1 MLKIKEELKN
11 SSPKDLFFDLIF
23 FIVGAAVFSFGFVY
37 FIDPHKISPGGMTG
51 IAAVI
56 SYLFEFIPTGVAL
69 FILNVPIIVLGFI
82 KIGGKFIIKTLFV
95 TVLTSV
101 TIDFF
106 ESVLPVYEGERLL
119 AALFGGVL
127 VGIGLAL
134 VMLRGGTTGGTD
146 VLAKVFRTKF
156 PYFSMG
162 RMVLIL
168 DGVVVVISAIVYK
181 DLETALY
188 SVVALFTSAKMLDAL
203 LYGSDIGKFL
213 FIVTNK
219 AEEVSNALFA
229 ATDRGVTILPAKG
242 GYKKEDRELLLCA
255 LRNQEVDK
263 AIKTVKKTDPEAFT
277 VVTVTGGVFGE
288 GFEKKYDM

>member
-1 MLKIKEELKN
+1 M
-11 SSPKDLFFDLIF
+11 
-23 FIVGAAVFSFGFVY
+23 
-37 FIDPHKISPGGMTG
+37 
-51 IAAVI
+51 
-56 SYLFEFIPTGVAL
+56 
-69 FILNVPIIVLGFI
+69 
-82 KIGGKFIIKTLFV
+82 
-95 TVLTSV
+95 
-101 TIDFF
+101 IDFF
-106 ESVLPVYEGERLL
+106 AKVCPIYKGERLL
-119 AALFGGVL
+119 AAIFGGVL
-127 VGIGLAL
+127 VGLGLAL

-146 VLAKVFRTKF
+146 VLAKVLRIKF

-168 DGVVVVISAIVYK
+168 DGVVVLVAAITYK

-188 SVVALFTSAKMLDAL
+188 SVVTLFASSKMLDAL

-213 FIVTNK
+213 FIVTNRSK
-219 AEEVSNALFA
+219 EVADAIFK

-242 GYKKEDRELLLCA
+242 GYKNEDRELLLCA

-263 AIKTVKKTDPEAFT
+263 AVKTVKNTDPEAFT